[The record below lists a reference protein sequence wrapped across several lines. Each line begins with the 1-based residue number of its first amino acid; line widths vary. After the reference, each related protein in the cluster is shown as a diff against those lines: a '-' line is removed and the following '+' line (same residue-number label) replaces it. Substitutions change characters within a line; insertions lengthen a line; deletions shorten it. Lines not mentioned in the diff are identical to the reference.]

1 MKNSL
6 PIQLLTCLLSLAS
19 CASHAQHSVTKLW
32 TTDST
37 LSIPES
43 VLYDTQNKLLY
54 TSLINGK
61 PDSAD
66 GNGQVAKV
74 GLDGKIINANWVT
87 GLDAPKGLGKFGN
100 TLYAA
105 DLTQVDVID
114 ISSAKVV
121 KRIPIPGSAF
131 LNDITV
137 DKNGVVFVSDTR
149 TGKVHRIENG
159 VVTDY
164 LDNLKNPNGLL
175 AVGNDL
181 YVLASGTLY
190 NADANKKLTIITNG
204 MDESTDGVEQVSEGN
219 FIVSS
224 WNGIVYYV
232 KQNGIKETL
241 FDTRA
246 QKISSA
252 DIGYD
257 AQNKIIYVPTFFGKS
272 IVAYQLK

>member
-1 MKNSL
+1 MK
-6 PIQLLTCLLSLAS
+6 ITLAFTLVFIITS
-19 CASHAQHSVTKLW
+19 CTSHAQHSVTKLW
-32 TTDST
+32 STDST
-37 LSIPES
+37 LAVPES
-43 VLYDTQNKLLY
+43 VLYDAQNKLLY

-66 GNGQVAKV
+66 GNGQIAKV

-121 KRIPIPGSAF
+121 KRIPVPGAAF

-137 DKNGVVFVSDTR
+137 DAKGVVFVSDTK

-164 LDNLKNPNGLL
+164 LNNLKNPNGLL
-175 AVGNDL
+175 AVNNDL

-190 NADANKKLTIITNG
+190 KADANKKLTLVTNG
-204 MDESTDGVEQVSEGN
+204 MDESTDGVEQVAEGD